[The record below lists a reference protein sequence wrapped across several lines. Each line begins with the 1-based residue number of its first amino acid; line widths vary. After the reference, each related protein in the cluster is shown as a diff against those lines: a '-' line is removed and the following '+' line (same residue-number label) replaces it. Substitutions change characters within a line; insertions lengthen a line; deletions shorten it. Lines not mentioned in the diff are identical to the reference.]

1 MKKLLIVLF
10 LMLIISFGVVGYVQT
25 VSPEGEVE
33 MEADKGTELLN

>member
-25 VSPEGEVE
+25 VSPENEVDL
-33 MEADKGTELLN
+33 EADKGTQLVN